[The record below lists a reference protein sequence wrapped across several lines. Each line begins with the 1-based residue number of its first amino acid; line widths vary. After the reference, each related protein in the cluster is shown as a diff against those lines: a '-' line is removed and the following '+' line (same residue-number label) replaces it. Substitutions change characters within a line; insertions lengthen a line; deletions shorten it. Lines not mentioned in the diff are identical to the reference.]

1 MSSSDPAPGGLRP
14 RDDARI
20 GTLLAERYRID
31 ALLGAGGMG
40 RVYAAEHVLMH
51 KRLAVKVLHREL
63 TSVPEVVARFERE
76 AMAAANIDHPN
87 VAAATDFGHLPDGC
101 VFMVMEYVEGRN
113 LRDEIAAGPLPVER
127 AAAIARQIASALA
140 SAHALEIVH
149 RDLKPENVMLVT
161 KGADPDFV
169 KVLDF
174 GIARVPIAEAADR
187 DSSPITRAG
196 MVFGTPEYMAPEQAL
211 GQVVDGRAD
220 LYALGV
226 IFYEMLS
233 GMRPFAASS
242 QTGVLGQQLS
252 RAAPAFAERCP
263 GLRVPHGIE
272 QIVLRLLDREASG
285 RFPAAA
291 GVVTAIDA
299 ALGSV
304 GGDAARIFTRIGG
317 TVTAPFG
324 GRPASSPDASRAAGL
339 AALPAGVASGG
350 LDEGAWRGVEALA
363 PAAPRAGE
371 AIAPLAAAGL
381 AGVPGRAEP
390 PPALRV
396 AAQLLDWIDRRRL
409 GLAPPLRDV
418 PAPMYLGV
426 AAALL
431 LVITLGALRLAAPGD
446 GGAVRQGVTVP
457 ASASAANV
465 PTPASAASGAAT
477 PALAAG
483 ELEAAVRGGSEAL
496 AELASRRP
504 GDARVEL
511 ALAQALSAEGRLE
524 ASITALGR
532 ALGADPGLR
541 TAPPVEAVVRKAIA
555 NPAARDEAFS
565 LLLGPMG
572 TRGADL
578 VYSLATSEAGPSDL
592 RARAD
597 ELVRQPAFLERAAP
611 ALRVL
616 ARLRAARTCGD
627 VAAVLDSAR
636 ADGDVRALRFLRAYQ
651 ETRGCKVKRKRV
663 DCWPCLR
670 GDRKLVEAIEAI
682 VARAAD
688 AGAGP

>member
-1 MSSSDPAPGGLRP
+1 MSFSDPAPGGLRP
-14 RDDARI
+14 RDDTRI

-187 DSSPITRAG
+187 DSPPITRAG

-226 IFYEMLS
+226 IFFEMLS

-285 RFPAAA
+285 RYPAAA
-291 GVVTAIDA
+291 AVVTAIDA
-299 ALGSV
+299 ALGSA

-317 TVTAPFG
+317 TVTAPPD
-324 GRPASSPDASRAAGL
+324 GRPASSPDASGIGGIAALAAGF
-339 AALPAGVASGG
+339 AAGG
-350 LDEGAWRGVEALA
+350 LDEGAGRGAEALA
-363 PAAPRAGE
+363 PAPRAG
-371 AIAPLAAAGL
+371 AALAPHALSGL
-381 AGVPGRAEP
+381 VGVPGGAEP
-390 PPALRV
+390 PPALRFAV
-396 AAQLLDWIDRRRL
+396 RLLDWIDRRRL
-409 GLAPPLRDV
+409 GFAPPLRDV
-418 PAPMYLGV
+418 PSPMYVGV

-457 ASASAANV
+457 ASASAVKVA
-465 PTPASAASGAAT
+465 TPASAASGAPR

-483 ELEAAVRGGSEAL
+483 ELEAAARGGSEAL
-496 AELASRRP
+496 AELARRRP

-511 ALAQALSAEGRLE
+511 ALAQSLSADGRLE

-532 ALGADPGLR
+532 ALAADPGLR
-541 TAPPVEAVVRKAIA
+541 TAAPVEAVVRKAVA

-578 VYSLATSEAGPSDL
+578 VYSLATSDAGPSDL

-597 ELVRQPAFLERAAP
+597 ELVRQPAFLECAAP
-611 ALRVL
+611 PLRVL
-616 ARLRAARTCGD
+616 ARLRAARTCND

-636 ADGDVRALRFLRAYQ
+636 ADGDIRALRFLRAYQ
-651 ETRGCKVKRKRV
+651 DTRGCKIKRKRV